1 MDKMIANIKL
11 VLDIKDDKFD
21 SLINLYVDKLTSNV
35 LGYCCLNQLNPVLE
49 SFIEDKVVSIISPK
63 VKGGN
68 QNTGEVKAVSRGDT
82 KIEYNV
88 GSVVSDVTKG
98 ALLSQSDMKYLNSF
112 RPTSWRL
119 F

>member
-1 MDKMIANIKL
+1 MLENIKL
-11 VLDIKDDKFD
+11 VLEIQDDKFD
-21 SLINLYVDKLTSNV
+21 SLINLYINKLTSNV
-35 LGYCCLNQLNPVLE
+35 LSYCHLKELNPVLE
-49 SFIEDKVVSIISPK
+49 SFIEDKVVSIIGPK

-68 QNTGEVKAVSRGDT
+68 ENTGEVKAVSRGDT

-112 RPTSWRL
+112 RPTSLRL
-119 F
+119 L